1 MSAWGDLPETLEV
14 NGTEH
19 PINADF
25 RDVLDLIAQ
34 LSNPDRDM
42 SINAFVALS
51 LFFDD
56 FDALPET
63 DYAEAVQVMFQF
75 INGGDP
81 VEEDGQRVPKTIDW
95 ERDRQMIIADVNKV
109 AGCEIRALPFCHWW
123 TFLGWFNGIGEGQL
137 STVVAIREK
146 LRKRKKLDEWERDYC
161 DRNRSKVYLE
171 RRYTPRE
178 EEIFDAWMV

>member
-1 MSAWGDLPETLEV
+1 MSAWGDLPEALEV
-14 NGTEH
+14 NGKEY

-25 RDVLDLIAQ
+25 RDVLDLITQ

-56 FDALPET
+56 FDAMPEA

-75 INGGDP
+75 LNGGDP
-81 VEEDGQRVPKTIDW
+81 VEEDSQRAPKTIDW
-95 ERDRQMIIADVNKV
+95 EQDRQMIIADANKV

-146 LRKRKKLDEWERDYC
+146 LRKHKKLDEWERDYYN
-161 DRNRSKVYLE
+161 RNRSKVDFKQI
-171 RRYTPRE
+171 YTAQE
-178 EEIFDAWMV
+178 EEIFNDWMV